1 MRLENSSVP
10 ETDRKARFMAAR
22 IRQYIEDIKNIKDRT
37 LWGYDLNLIAVVTIS
52 TLVLVMDRYH
62 SIDVVFPVSHMVY
75 YLFIPL
81 AAGFL
86 IFRDKPQDYGIR
98 IGRWKLAIVLTVI
111 TLAVFSLIVWGASKI
126 PEVYAYYHK
135 HSINWPPY
143 ILGRALYMFSWEF
156 IFRGYMLF
164 GLERSIGKSAI
175 FVQAI
180 PFVLLHLGATDLE
193 TLITIPEGFILG
205 YLAYKTRSFL
215 PCFIVH
221 IGIDVLMDVLTY

>member
-1 MRLENSSVP
+1 
-10 ETDRKARFMAAR
+10 MAAR
-22 IRQYIEDIKNIKDRT
+22 IQQYIEDIRNIKDRT

-52 TLVLVMDRYH
+52 TLVLVLDRYH
-62 SIDVVFPVSHMVY
+62 DIDVVFPVSHLIYWM
-75 YLFIPL
+75 LIPL

-86 IFRDKPQDYGIR
+86 IFRDKPWDYGIR
-98 IGRWKLAIVLTVI
+98 IGRWKLAIVMTIV
-111 TLAVFSLIVWGASKI
+111 TLAVFSLIVYGASKI

-135 HSINWPPY
+135 HSINWAPY

-164 GLERSIGKSAI
+164 GLEKSIGKSAI

-180 PFVLLHLGATDLE
+180 PFVLLHFGATDLE